1 MKRILDKAYK
11 WFPTFKQVLTLERE
25 CKEYGF
31 NEEQTDKLVNGK
43 PIQYNGWLH
52 SNEYKRNALATNVAA
67 QIVRDVKTFV
77 LQINDTS
84 ISLWFRVQF
93 GIGQEQ
99 HRELK
104 L

>member
-1 MKRILDKAYK
+1 M
-11 WFPTFKQVLTLERE
+11 ERE
-25 CKEYGF
+25 CLQYGF
-31 NEEQTDKLVNGK
+31 NAEQTDKLLHGQAVN
-43 PIQYNGWLH
+43 YSGWLH
-52 SNEYKRNALATNVAA
+52 SNEYRRNALATNVAA
-67 QIVRDVKTFV
+67 QIVRDAKTLV

-84 ISLWFRVQF
+84 ISQWFRVQF